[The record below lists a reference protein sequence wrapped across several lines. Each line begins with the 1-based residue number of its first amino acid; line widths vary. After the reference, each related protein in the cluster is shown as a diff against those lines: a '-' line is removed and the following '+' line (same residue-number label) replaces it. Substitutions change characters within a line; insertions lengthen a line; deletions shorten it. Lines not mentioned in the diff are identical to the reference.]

1 MELTG
6 EMFCKMIIDP
16 FNSVDESKNVK
27 KNDTKLENL
36 RYWSAEVW
44 YQKLN
49 VGPCII

>member
-27 KNDTKLENL
+27 KRKIQNWKICGI
-36 RYWSAEVW
+36 EVRKFDIRNW
-44 YQKLN
+44 TWGR
-49 VGPCII
+49 V